1 MLYKIGKLKERVTSL
16 QGANNK
22 VVFTNGCFDILHPGH
37 FQYLKQSKDLGDF
50 LIVGI
55 NSDSSVKKLKGT
67 SRPINKEQ
75 VRCQNL
81 TKLDYVD
88 AVIIFNEDTPIQLIK
103 RLKPNILTKG
113 GDYQESDIV
122 GSKFVEKS
130 GGQVKILP
138 LLKGYSTTNII
149 RGKGKG
155 LTAD

>member
-1 MLYKIGKLKERVTSL
+1 MLYKIGKLKERVISL
-16 QGANNK
+16 QEANNK

-75 VRCQNL
+75 VRSQNL
-81 TKLDYVD
+81 IKLDYVD

-122 GSKFVEKS
+122 GSKFVEKN

-155 LTAD
+155 LTED

>member
-22 VVFTNGCFDILHPGH
+22 VVFTNGCFDILHRGH

-50 LIVGI
+50 LIVGL

-75 VRCQNL
+75 IRSQNL
-81 TKLDYVD
+81 IKLDYVD
-88 AVIIFNEDTPIQLIK
+88 AVIIFNENTPIQLIK
-103 RLKPNILTKG
+103 SLKPNILTKG

-122 GSKFVEKS
+122 GSKFVKKS

>member
-16 QGANNK
+16 QEANNK

-37 FQYLKQSKDLGDF
+37 IQYLKQSKDLGDF
-50 LIVGI
+50 LIVGL

-75 VRCQNL
+75 VRSQNL
-81 TKLDYVD
+81 IKLDYVD

-103 RLKPNILTKG
+103 SLKPNILTKG
-113 GDYQESDIV
+113 GDYKESDIV
-122 GSKFVEKS
+122 GSKFVEKN

-138 LLKGYSTTNII
+138 LFKGYSTTNII
-149 RGKGKG
+149 QGKGKG

>member
-1 MLYKIGKLKERVTSL
+1 MLYKIGKLKERVISL
-16 QGANNK
+16 QEANNK

-75 VRCQNL
+75 VRSQNL
-81 TKLDYVD
+81 IKLEYVD

-103 RLKPNILTKG
+103 
-113 GDYQESDIV
+113 SC
-122 GSKFVEKS
+122 
-130 GGQVKILP
+130 
-138 LLKGYSTTNII
+138 LLYTSPSPRD
-149 RGKGKG
+149 RG
-155 LTAD
+155 

>member
-16 QGANNK
+16 QEANNK

-37 FQYLKQSKDLGDF
+37 IQYLKQSKDLGDF
-50 LIVGI
+50 LIVGL

-67 SRPINKEQ
+67 GRPINKEQ
-75 VRCQNL
+75 VRSQNL
-81 TKLDYVD
+81 TKLSYVD

-103 RLKPNILTKG
+103 SLKPNILTKG
-113 GDYQESDIV
+113 GDYKESDIV
-122 GSKFVEKS
+122 GFKFVEKN

-149 RGKGKG
+149 QGKGKG